1 VFDPHLKSTGR
12 DYTLTAAW
20 LAIAAIF
27 IPATLLALRPGNLIS
42 SLAFLW
48 AAVYVTMAWV
58 TWKRSS
64 KLTIPSFAVQPTVR
78 ND

>member
-1 VFDPHLKSTGR
+1 MSDAHVKSTGR
-12 DYTLTAAW
+12 DYSLTAAW

-27 IPATLLALRPGNLIS
+27 IPIMLLAFRPGALIS
-42 SLAFLW
+42 SLAFLC
-48 AAVYVTMAWV
+48 AAVGVTMAWV

-64 KLTIPSFAVQPTVR
+64 KLTIPTFAVQSKVR